1 MSDEAITDVIFIREY
16 TRELHNRNAA
26 IFGGAGLSIAS
37 GYVDWKGL
45 LKDIIQDLGLDP
57 EKEHDLVT
65 LAQYHCNQAGG
76 SKAGLTQVIFNHF
89 APTKNPTPNHRILAR
104 LPIQTYW
111 TTNYDKLIEKAL
123 EEAKK
128 VPDVKYELKQ
138 LSVTRPDRDVSVYK
152 MHGDIDHPADAIISK
167 DDYEAYPLKMNTFV
181 SALRGDLVE
190 KTFLFLGF
198 SFTDP
203 NIDYIL
209 SCVRVQYAQNQRHHY
224 CIQRRVSKEAGESD
238 GDFKYRQL
246 KQHYFIR
253 DLKRFSIFTVL
264 VDDYAQLTVLLEKLA
279 AGYKRASIFI
289 SGAAHDYGKW
299 TPAESETF
307 LHKLSHQ
314 TAAKKNRIITG
325 FGLGVGSAII
335 NGALAYLNEAG
346 KTISDEE
353 IMMRPFPQVATGTT
367 SLATQWTEYRKA
379 MIEHAGIAV
388 FVFGNKRDAKGDIVP
403 SNGMREEFDLCIKA
417 GVRPL
422 PVGATGFM
430 AADLWKEVSADLS
443 KYFPGASAAFQKD
456 FESLGDA
463 SSARLEDLLPIIQK
477 LIEHLQKG

>member
-1 MSDEAITDVIFIREY
+1 MSTEAISEAVFIREY
-16 TRELHNRNAA
+16 TRELHNKNAA
-26 IFGGAGLSIAS
+26 VFAGAGLSIAS
-37 GYVDWKGL
+37 GYVDWKEL
-45 LKDIIQDLGLDP
+45 LKNIIQDLDLDP
-57 EKEHDLVT
+57 DKEHDLVT
-65 LAQYHCNQAGG
+65 LAQYHCNQSGG
-76 SKAGLTQVIFNHF
+76 SKAGLTQVIFNYF
-89 APTKNPTPNHRILAR
+89 APTKTPTANHRILAR
-104 LPIQTYW
+104 LPIHTYW

-123 EEAKK
+123 EDAKK
-128 VPDVKYELKQ
+128 VPDVKYALKQ

-209 SCVRVQYAQNQRHHY
+209 SRVRVQFEQNQRHQY
-224 CIQRRVSKEAGESD
+224 CIQRRVSKESGETD
-238 GDFKYRQL
+238 NDFKYRQL

-264 VDDYAQLTVLLEKLA
+264 VDDYAQLNGLLERLA
-279 AGYKRASIFI
+279 ASYKRASIFI

-299 TPAESETF
+299 TQAEAEAF

-325 FGLGVGSAII
+325 FGLGVGSAVI

-346 KTISDEE
+346 KTISDED
-353 IMMRPFPQVATGTT
+353 IMMRPFPQVATGAT
-367 SLATQWTEYRKA
+367 SLSDQWTAYRKD
-379 MIEHAGIAV
+379 MIDYAGVAV
-388 FVFGNKRDAKGDIVP
+388 FVFGNKRDQKGDIVL
-403 SNGMREEFDLCIKA
+403 SNGMREEFELCVQA

-430 AADLWKEVSADLS
+430 AADLWKEVFGNMA
-443 KYFPGASAAFQKD
+443 KYFPDANAAFQKD
-456 FESLGDA
+456 FEKVGDA
-463 SSARLEDLLPIIQK
+463 SVRPEDLLPIIQR
-477 LIEHLQKG
+477 LIEHLQRG

>member
-1 MSDEAITDVIFIREY
+1 MSAEAISEAIFIREY
-16 TRELHNRNAA
+16 TRELHNKNAA
-26 IFGGAGLSIAS
+26 VFAGAGLSMDS

-45 LKDIIQDLGLDP
+45 LRNIIQDLGLDP
-57 EKEHDLVT
+57 DKEHDLVT

-76 SKAGLTQVIFNHF
+76 SKTSLTQAIFDHF
-89 APTKNPTPNHRILAR
+89 KPTKTPTPNHRLLAS
-104 LPIQTYW
+104 LPIYTYW
-111 TTNYDKLIEKAL
+111 TTNYDKLIEKVL

-128 VPDVKYELKQ
+128 VPDVKYTLKHF
-138 LSVTRPDRDVSVYK
+138 SVTRLDRDVSVYK
-152 MHGDIDHPADAIISK
+152 MHGDVDHPADAIISK
-167 DDYEAYPLKMNTFV
+167 DDYEAYPLKMSAFV

-209 SCVRVQYAQNQRHHY
+209 SRVRVQYEQHQRHHY
-224 CIQRRVSKEAGESD
+224 CIQKRVSKDAAESD
-238 GDFKYRQL
+238 TDFKYRQL

-253 DLKRFSIFTVL
+253 DLKRFSVLTVL
-264 VDDYAQLTVLLEKLA
+264 VDDYTQITGLLEKLA
-279 AGYKRASIFI
+279 ASYKRASIFI

-299 TPAESETF
+299 TQAEAEAF
-307 LHKLSHQ
+307 LHKLSYQ

-325 FGLGVGSAII
+325 FGLGVGSAVI

-353 IMMRPFPQVATGTT
+353 IMMRPFPQVATGAT
-367 SLATQWTEYRKA
+367 SLPAQWTAYRKD
-379 MIEHAGIAV
+379 MIDYAGIAL
-388 FVFGNKRDAKGDIVP
+388 FVFGNKRDAKGDVVL
-403 SNGMREEFDLCIKA
+403 SNGIREEFDFCVKA

-430 AADLWKEVSADLS
+430 AAELWKEVSGNMA
-443 KYFPGASAAFQKD
+443 KYFPDANATFQKN
-456 FESLGDA
+456 FEKLGDA
-463 SSARLEDLLPIIQK
+463 STSPDDLLPIIQR
-477 LIEHLQKG
+477 LVEHLQRG